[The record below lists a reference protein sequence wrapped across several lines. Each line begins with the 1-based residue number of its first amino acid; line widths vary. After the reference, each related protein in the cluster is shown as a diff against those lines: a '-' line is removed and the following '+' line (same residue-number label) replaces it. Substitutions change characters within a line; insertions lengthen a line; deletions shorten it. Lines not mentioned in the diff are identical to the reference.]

1 MEALAI
7 VISIFSL
14 IIGSIAYIRSGS
26 QDICAVEQA
35 LNEKIDELRALIHRT
50 EDCLA
55 VSVSASYQRSI
66 RAIDEMASL
75 ARELSETA
83 VEEIREDLRAISG
96 TLDRLSARAARE
108 IKEVESGMP
117 AATVEAEEELSRAV
131 EEAMARLTVIEAR
144 HQLALARLAAA
155 SNDLAD
161 AESRVE
167 ATMSSLKTAAS

>member
-35 LNEKIDELRALIHRT
+35 LNEKIDELRALTHRT

-55 VSVSASYQRSI
+55 VIVRGSYQRSI

>member
-14 IIGSIAYIRSGS
+14 IIGSIAYIRSGR
-26 QDICAVEQA
+26 QYICAVEQA
-35 LNEKIDELRALIHRT
+35 LNEKIDDLRALIHRT

-55 VSVSASYQRSI
+55 VSVRASYQRSI

-75 ARELSETA
+75 AMELSETA
-83 VEEIREDLRAISG
+83 VEEIREDLRAVSG

-117 AATVEAEEELSRAV
+117 AATVGAEEELSRAV
-131 EEAMARLTVIEAR
+131 EEAMAILTVIEAR
-144 HQLALARLAAA
+144 HELALARLDAA

-167 ATMSSLKTAAS
+167 ATLSSLKTAAS

>member
-14 IIGSIAYIRSGS
+14 IIGSIAYIRIGRL
-26 QDICAVEQA
+26 DICAVERA
-35 LNEKIDELRALIHRT
+35 FNEKIDELGALIHRT

-55 VSVSASYQRSI
+55 VIVRASYQRSI

-75 ARELSETA
+75 VKELSETA
-83 VEEIREDLRAISG
+83 VEEIREDLKAISG
-96 TLDRLSARAARE
+96 MLDTLSARAARE
-108 IKEVESGMP
+108 IKEVKAGMP
-117 AATVEAEEELSRAV
+117 AATVEAEEELSSAV
-131 EEAMARLTVIEAR
+131 EDAMARLTVIEAR

-161 AESRVE
+161 AESRVD
-167 ATMSSLKTAAS
+167 AAISSFKTAAS

>member
-14 IIGSIAYIRSGS
+14 IIGSIAYIRSGGV
-26 QDICAVEQA
+26 DICAVERA

-55 VSVSASYQRSI
+55 VIVRASYQRSI

-96 TLDRLSARAARE
+96 MLDTLSARAARE
-108 IKEVESGMP
+108 IKEVEAGMST
-117 AATVEAEEELSRAV
+117 ATVEAEEELSRAV
-131 EEAMARLTVIEAR
+131 EDAMARLTVIEAR

-155 SNDLAD
+155 SDDLAD
-161 AESRVE
+161 AESRIE
-167 ATMSSLKTAAS
+167 ATMSSLKTAAG